1 MDIALFIIGYALMCA
16 ASACIGVMIAKWGEW
31 RAEDDYNRR
40 IVVDGRH
47 IRLPRTLWQAI

>member
-1 MDIALFIIGYALMCA
+1 MVLFIIGHIAMCA
-16 ASACIGVMIAKWGEW
+16 ASACIGVMLAQVIEW
-31 RAEDDYNRR
+31 RAEDNYRRR